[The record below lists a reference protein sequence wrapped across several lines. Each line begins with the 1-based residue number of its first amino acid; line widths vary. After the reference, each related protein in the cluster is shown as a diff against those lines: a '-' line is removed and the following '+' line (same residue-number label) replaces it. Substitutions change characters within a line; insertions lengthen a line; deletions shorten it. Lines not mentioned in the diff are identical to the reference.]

1 MFASVLPEST
11 KRQKGGFASAIARER
26 SKCRHACS
34 NTLAISHHLA
44 TYGHVAMEI
53 RVSFAS
59 RLLRLTAL
67 FITAKRVLMREEWW
81 TERAMI
87 DWIRIG
93 QANGYLEIR
102 FPERGAMAVAPLKTR
117 NR

>member
-1 MFASVLPEST
+1 MVTSRW
-11 KRQKGGFASAIARER
+11 KSA
-26 SKCRHACS
+26 
-34 NTLAISHHLA
+34 
-44 TYGHVAMEI
+44 
-53 RVSFAS
+53 VSFAS

-81 TERAMI
+81 TETAMI

-102 FPERGAMAVAPLKTR
+102 FPERGAIAVAPLKTR